1 MKKKIVFGAFAVLLV
16 LFGVFLANFLN
27 EIEVSDNSGAKQKK
41 IKFII
46 GYDEGETTP
55 PQIDIEE
62 YSSDGESVMR
72 GTAYV
77 KDIIINDGSYVK
89 IGYEATLFE
98 KPVK

>member
-16 LFGVFLANFLN
+16 LFGVFLANLLHR
-27 EIEVSDNSGAKQKK
+27 IEVSDNNGVKQKTVS
-41 IKFII
+41 FII
-46 GYDEGETTP
+46 SYDEGEP
-55 PQIDIEE
+55 RPAEIDIEE